1 MEWVN
6 KALTMRMLVVVASL
20 SAIPSHA
27 FSLEGTIWE
36 RVSQESRCKPDPLL
50 LYSIALQE
58 SRASAG
64 EGLVAPHPLALR
76 NSQRGSFFP
85 KSVGEA
91 EAAVS
96 RFIKEDKLTDIGI
109 MQINFHWNGYRV
121 ENPKDLLNPEV
132 NIKVGAEILC
142 EAISANRTDIQ
153 LAIGG
158 YHTRN
163 PKREVDA
170 RKYAMGVMRIWRNLM
185 VLSKGGR

>member
-1 MEWVN
+1 
-6 KALTMRMLVVVASL
+6 
-20 SAIPSHA
+20 
-27 FSLEGTIWE
+27 
-36 RVSQESRCKPDPLL
+36 
-50 LYSIALQE
+50 
-58 SRASAG
+58 
-64 EGLVAPHPLALR
+64 
-76 NSQRGSFFP
+76 
-85 KSVGEA
+85 
-91 EAAVS
+91 
-96 RFIKEDKLTDIGI
+96 

-170 RKYAMGVMRIWRNLM
+170 RKYAMSVMRIWRNLM